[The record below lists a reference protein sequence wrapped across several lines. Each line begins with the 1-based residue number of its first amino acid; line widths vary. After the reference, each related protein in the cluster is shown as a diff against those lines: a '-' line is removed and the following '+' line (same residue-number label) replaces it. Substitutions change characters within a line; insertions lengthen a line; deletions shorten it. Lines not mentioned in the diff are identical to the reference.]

1 MPDRTARTRTPRLPD
16 PHALLR
22 VSHLL
27 LLAACGADAASGPD
41 SGTDLRTLDSCATS
55 IAADAPAFYQ
65 RYFACVTITT
75 GGDGTV
81 TIATSDL
88 PPHPSYYYGAGDPN
102 YVEFDTSR
110 GADYHPNPNVLE
122 AQDVEITIPPAPT
135 SRGLTITDTMVDGIA
150 GTSPF
155 EMPGGPIGVALDSVA
170 LFSGLAAPGDDIAL
184 ERFTFD
190 SYQAHPAPGGAY
202 HYHTVMPGPL
212 EVLAA
217 RGIAD
222 VEVYGIQ
229 CDGTVVLG
237 CTELDGSAPT
247 GALDG
252 QGGHVGDLVDEEGT
266 VHFTARY
273 HTHVCATGH
282 AYTPEIQYYS
292 TCSPS

>member
-1 MPDRTARTRTPRLPD
+1 MRSIL
-16 PHALLR
+16 ALLF
-22 VSHLL
+22 
-27 LLAACGADAASGPD
+27 LAACGADATSGPD
-41 SGTDLRTLDSCATS
+41 AGTDLRTLETCTTS
-55 IAADAPAFYQ
+55 IADDVPAFYGK
-65 RYFACVTITT
+65 YFACATITVA
-75 GGDGTV
+75 GDGMV
-81 TIATSDL
+81 TIATDDL

-102 YVEFDTSR
+102 YVDFDTSR
-110 GADYHPNPNVLE
+110 GDEYHPNPNVLA
-122 AQDVEITIPPAPT
+122 AQSIRIGIPAAPAA
-135 SRGLTITDTMVDGIA
+135 RGLTITEAMVDGIA
-150 GTSPF
+150 GTSPY

-170 LFSGLAAPGDDIAL
+170 LFSGLAAPGDDIAE

-190 SYQAHPAPGGAY
+190 AYQAHPAPGGEY

-217 RGIAD
+217 RD
-222 VEVYGIQ
+222 VAGVELFGIQ

-247 GALDG
+247 GTLDG

-273 HTHVCATGH
+273 HTHVCANGH